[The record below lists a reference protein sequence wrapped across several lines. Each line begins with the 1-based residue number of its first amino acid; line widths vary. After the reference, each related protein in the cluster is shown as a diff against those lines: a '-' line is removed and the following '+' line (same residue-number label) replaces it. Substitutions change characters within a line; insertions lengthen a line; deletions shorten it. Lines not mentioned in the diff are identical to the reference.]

1 MLTICVHS
9 YSNLLC
15 LLPMV
20 LDRVRNYDI
29 ILDYHVVMKCFFSPC
44 VMVVSYMHVSH
55 IYIYIYISWRYIC
68 ILTYSSH
75 AHNEGEPNTNRN
87 INILCILA
95 LMFVNAKIIYCIYD
109 TTCMVVI
116 NKQKGGD

>member
-1 MLTICVHS
+1 MLLS
-9 YSNLLC
+9 YYLDHVRLC
-15 LLPMV
+15 CYLV
-20 LDRVRNYDI
+20 AIN
-29 ILDYHVVMKCFFSPC
+29 
-44 VMVVSYMHVSH
+44 VSYVHVSH
-55 IYIYIYISWRYIC
+55 IYISWRYIC

-95 LMFVNAKIIYCIYD
+95 LMFVNAKIIYCNCD
-109 TTCMVVI
+109 TTCVIVI